1 MTSMI
6 GKLRRGRTALLTSGG
21 FASLT
26 ASAWTGIGLWA
37 GLAAGGVSLLLLEYL
52 TNDGEGARR

>member
-6 GKLRRGRTALLTSGG
+6 GKLRGARTALLTTGG
-21 FASLT
+21 FGTLT
-26 ASAWTGIGLWA
+26 ASAWIGLGTWA

-52 TNDGEGARR
+52 TNDGGDRR